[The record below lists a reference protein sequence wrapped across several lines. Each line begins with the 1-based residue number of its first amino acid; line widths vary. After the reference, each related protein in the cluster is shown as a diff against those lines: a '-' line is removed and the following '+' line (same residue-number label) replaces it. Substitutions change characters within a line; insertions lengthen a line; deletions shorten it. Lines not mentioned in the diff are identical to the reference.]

1 MPVKVAVIDDYQN
14 LASAMNEWS
23 ELHNSEVTF
32 FNQSFHNEKE
42 KALKLFPYDVIV
54 TIRERS
60 PFPSPLINQLTNL
73 KLIAGTGRRQNHVD
87 LEAAKARGD
96 VVTGTHI
103 GEGEASRNTDSGNST
118 AELTWGLI
126 LDLARK
132 ITWENNALHKGVWQ
146 SSISENLAGKT
157 LGIMGLGRIGSKI
170 ANFGNAFGM
179 DVISWGPTLTKNRAA
194 RSKAK
199 LVSWDEL
206 FENSDFLSIHVLLS
220 SLSKSWVGARE
231 FSLMKPSAY
240 IINTA
245 RSGIVDSEALVDA
258 LETRRIAGGAFD
270 VFDNEPIDSHHPLLM
285 LDNVIATPH
294 LGYASRE
301 TLQEFLKQA
310 IESIKSWLAG
320 KPVNVVN

>member
-87 LEAAKARGD
+87 LEAAKARGV

-132 ITWENNALHKGVWQ
+132 ITWENNALHKGC
-146 SSISENLAGKT
+146 
-157 LGIMGLGRIGSKI
+157 
-170 ANFGNAFGM
+170 
-179 DVISWGPTLTKNRAA
+179 
-194 RSKAK
+194 
-199 LVSWDEL
+199 
-206 FENSDFLSIHVLLS
+206 LLYTS
-220 SLSKSWVGARE
+220 
-231 FSLMKPSAY
+231 PSP
-240 IINTA
+240 
-245 RSGIVDSEALVDA
+245 RD
-258 LETRRIAGGAFD
+258 
-270 VFDNEPIDSHHPLLM
+270 
-285 LDNVIATPH
+285 
-294 LGYASRE
+294 
-301 TLQEFLKQA
+301 
-310 IESIKSWLAG
+310 
-320 KPVNVVN
+320 